1 MASKRRASRSA
12 RREAVSDSWIC
23 LKASNASCA
32 VCRRASRASFERRS
46 RASSEASSRRV
57 IAEISCRSL
66 WTRLDIETFPRL
78 SLDAGCGSSSQKA
91 EEEHDGAYTTPVQC
105 PYTPA
110 SQRVTKADRRGSKGV
125 AMEPF
130 DNVMLPLLPF
140 CSSNPA
146 PRPAAPPT
154 SSVALPYLPVG
165 CSHPPSSAHT
175 TAARAASAPAAAVC
189 RWS

>member
-32 VCRRASRASFERRS
+32 VCRRASKASFERRS

-66 WTRLDIETFPRL
+66 WTRLDIETFARL
-78 SLDAGCGSSSQKA
+78 SLDTGCGSSRDV
-91 EEEHDGAYTTPVQC
+91 HF
-105 PYTPA
+105 A
-110 SQRVTKADRRGSKGV
+110 SQMFPVPPVSLRVSKTEGSRMPSCRLRGTV
-125 AMEPF
+125 DDVTPPP
-130 DNVMLPLLPF
+130 LPPS
-140 CSSNPA
+140 CSSTPA
-146 PRPAAPPT
+146 PRPAALPT
-154 SSVALPYLPVG
+154 SSEGLPYLPVG
-165 CSHPPSSAHT
+165 CSHPPSSVRT
-175 TAARAASAPAAAVC
+175 MAARVASAPAAAVC